1 MKSEV
6 DKHEDGQMQSIPIIC
21 PYRQLDCDCQMLA
34 ADFRMIKDDSGR
46 VIALVGFKREHAEP
60 FSTSHP
66 SIRAFRDLAVRADI
80 PAFVCRY
87 ADDMSWWYP
96 TPLNEQAKAFLP
108 EARHLSERDWVELLY
123 RLRGRKL
130 PSEWSEQLV

>member
-1 MKSEV
+1 MSGVVSQERTGWR
-6 DKHEDGQMQSIPIIC
+6 DQHISQEHRQWGYDC
-21 PYRQLDCDCQMLA
+21 PALDIDFLMLEY
-34 ADFRMIKDDSGR
+34 DSGKA
-46 VIALVGFKREHAEP
+46 IALVEFKHEHAEP
-60 FSTSHP
+60 LNASHP
-66 SIRAFRDLAVRADI
+66 SIRAIRDLAVRADI

-108 EARHLSERDWVELLY
+108 EARHLSKRDWVELLY

-130 PSEWSEQLV
+130 PSEWSEQPV